1 MNRDYVCLKKE
12 DFEEEHRERQKK
24 DIKFTPSSL
33 NFLLLLKLKQDQSTI
48 EKKSKKFSDSFTLI

>member
-12 DFEEEHRERQKK
+12 VFEEEHRERQKK

-48 EKKSKKFSDSFTLI
+48 EKKN